1 MHLLFAL
8 PRRVEFRPH
17 VVASTE
23 WGVHSQ
29 NRLYSTQGLNFVFN
43 SLSYQD
49 AVLIKQKR
57 FGSQLEEFKKVYEA
71 PCIETFTSIKQ
82 TRKWMG
88 NRRGRNLVP
97 RVLPIETIKRRKKL
111 ADRQAYQIKEAELQ
125 QQIQTYITSSRND
138 TDILSADT
146 PEKRRRREAFVGAA
160 FESVNY
166 ENDFDY
172 EGEAEKD
179 PTKATDM
186 QEKYDMEKKISYGQ
200 LSDIVSAELKK
211 EFIEHDLIT
220 YDRDLRARLSRV
232 NDPKHTHHRII
243 DLALKVL
250 NPKDVLLDRPA
261 VAVKPRKPPPEI
273 PAKPKIK
280 KVSDLYPLAFETNS
294 YPFDEEF
301 YNPYHTR
308 KVILY
313 VKVNA
318 LELPTLVKE
327 RFVALAKQ
335 KGFYDIGKD
344 LVILR
349 SQKKRTKRTNR
360 QYLVRILR
368 AMLAESWKVDLNYIP
383 APEEL
388 LPHELVEQEV
398 TERTAKEEHEK
409 RNSFD
414 VIKQQQQWTIFR
426 LKYLP
431 SPEELKNSRV
441 AAQEYYK
448 KTVEELDM
456 LIK

>member
-1 MHLLFAL
+1 
-8 PRRVEFRPH
+8 
-17 VVASTE
+17 
-23 WGVHSQ
+23 
-29 NRLYSTQGLNFVFN
+29 
-43 SLSYQD
+43 
-49 AVLIKQKR
+49 
-57 FGSQLEEFKKVYEA
+57 
-71 PCIETFTSIKQ
+71 
-82 TRKWMG
+82 
-88 NRRGRNLVP
+88 
-97 RVLPIETIKRRKKL
+97 
-111 ADRQAYQIKEAELQ
+111 
-125 QQIQTYITSSRND
+125 
-138 TDILSADT
+138 
-146 PEKRRRREAFVGAA
+146 
-160 FESVNY
+160 
-166 ENDFDY
+166 
-172 EGEAEKD
+172 
-179 PTKATDM
+179 
-186 QEKYDMEKKISYGQ
+186 
-200 LSDIVSAELKK
+200 
-211 EFIEHDLIT
+211 
-220 YDRDLRARLSRV
+220 
-232 NDPKHTHHRII
+232 
-243 DLALKVL
+243 VL

-368 AMLAESWKVDLNYIP
+368 AMLAEAWKVDLNYIP